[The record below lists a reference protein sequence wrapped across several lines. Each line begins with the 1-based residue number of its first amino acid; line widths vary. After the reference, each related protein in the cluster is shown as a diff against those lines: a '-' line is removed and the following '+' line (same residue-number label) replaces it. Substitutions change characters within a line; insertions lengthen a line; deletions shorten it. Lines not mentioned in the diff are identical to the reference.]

1 MKLSQILKY
10 AGIVVAALG
19 ALKIVYAEVEIFQV
33 HWICM
38 IIIGL
43 GALTWFAGDWEAK
56 HEAAVAK
63 ALITPLPT
71 TTSSATTVVVPT
83 TTTTNTVA

>member
-43 GALTWFAGDWEAK
+43 GALTWFVGAWEAK
-56 HEAAVAK
+56 HEAAVAAAK
-63 ALITPLPT
+63 AVT
-71 TTSSATTVVVPT
+71 TTSATT
-83 TTTTNTVA
+83 TVA